1 MQNYK
6 FLEHTADIMFEAYG
20 NSYPEA
26 LENAAKAMFSVL
38 GPAKCKRKASF
49 KLSAE
54 NLEELTLFS
63 LSELLTYMDIH
74 GLVFSEIKVKRFD
87 EAAKTL
93 EFEACGEKKAPKDSI
108 KAVTYH
114 QLLVQKSQDGKWTIR
129 VLLDV

>member
-38 GPAKCKRKASF
+38 GAAKCKKKALF
-49 KLSAE
+49 KVSAE

-74 GLVFSEIKVKRFD
+74 GMVFSSIKVKYFD
-87 EAAKTL
+87 ESSKTVQ
-93 EFEACGEKKAPKDSI
+93 FEACGEKKAPKDSI

-114 QLLVQKSQDGKWTIR
+114 QLAVQKAINGKWTIR